1 MEKEESRKLAAIAVK
16 ALDDKLA
23 TDIKVIEIDEISPL
37 ADYFVLATGRNLN
50 HTGTKAGFE
59 PNHVE
64 GHRNANWT
72 LIDYAGV
79 VIHIF
84 DEEARGF
91 YDLDRL
97 WKDGKMIDPAD
108 LA

>member
-50 HTGTKAGFE
+50 HTDALRPDSNRTMSKAT
-59 PNHVE
+59 
-64 GHRNANWT
+64 AT
-72 LIDYAGV
+72 LTG
-79 VIHIF
+79 
-84 DEEARGF
+84 R
-91 YDLDRL
+91 
-97 WKDGKMIDPAD
+97 
-108 LA
+108 